1 MKITRIYTGEDEQ
14 SHFEEIEIPL
24 FDQGDIG
31 RLSEIFSASGVIFR
45 ENPGGLPLSVAQCS
59 T

>member
-31 RLSEIFSASGVIFR
+31 RLSEIFSASGVIF
-45 ENPGGLPLSVAQCS
+45 LSLIHI
-59 T
+59 

>member
-1 MKITRIYTGEDEQ
+1 MMKITRIYTGEDEQ

-31 RLSEIFSASGVIFR
+31 RLSEIFSASGVILR
-45 ENPGGLPLSVAQCS
+45 
-59 T
+59 

>member
-31 RLSEIFSASGVIFR
+31 RLSEIYGASGVIFR
-45 ENPGGLPLSVAQCS
+45 ENPGGYHY
-59 T
+59 

>member
-24 FDQGDIG
+24 FDHEDIG
-31 RLSEIFSASGVIFR
+31 QLSEIYGASGVIFR
-45 ENPGGLPLSVAQCS
+45 ENPGDNHYQ
-59 T
+59 